1 MKDGFVKTAAI
12 TPSVRVADVK
22 FNVREMARL
31 VKEYAA
37 KGCKLI
43 VFPELAVTGYT
54 AADLFTQDTLI
65 CAAEEGLLS
74 LAEATAN
81 CDCATVVGVPLVI
94 SGKLYNCA
102 AVLKSGGILGVVP
115 KTEIPNYG
123 EFYEARHFV
132 SARDL
137 DTDETELGGVGVPVG
152 TDLVF
157 VCEKMPQFAF
167 GVEICEDMWVPGSP
181 AESLCAAGAT
191 IVCNPSA
198 SNELIGKAEYRRLLV
213 RAASGKN
220 LCGYIYADAG
230 MGESTTDVV
239 FAGHDMI
246 AEDSTVLAESEPF
259 GNGAA
264 IAEID
269 VFMLDR
275 ERRRQ
280 STFHACD
287 SARKIYFDCKTED
300 AQLTRN
306 VSPTPFVP
314 ADKDGRDKRCKL
326 IFDIQAGGLAK
337 RIIHTGTKKAVV
349 GLSGGLD
356 SALALAVT
364 VKAARMAGL
373 SPSDVL
379 AVTMPCF
386 GTTSRTRNNAELL
399 AKGLGTDFREVPIGE
414 AVKVHLRDIG
424 HPIDVTDVAYENAQA
439 RERTQVLMDIAN
451 MCGGLVVGTGDLSE
465 AALGWS
471 TYNGDHMSMYCV
483 NTSVPKTLVRY
494 LVAYYA
500 DTCGSE
506 DAAKALRDILDTPIS
521 PELIPAENGR
531 IVQKTEEI
539 VGSYDLNDFFLYYT
553 VRRGF
558 RPRKVLR
565 LAKIAFGGVYGD
577 KELRSGL
584 EKFYRRFFA
593 QQFKRSC
600 TPDGPKV
607 GSVALSPRGDWR
619 MPSDACPDA
628 WLDDLK

>member
-102 AVLKSGGILGVVP
+102 AVLKSGGILGVAP

-167 GVEICEDMWVPGSP
+167 GVEICEDMRVPGSP
-181 AESLCAAGAT
+181 AESLRRRRDDRMQSFRQQRADRKGGIPQAARQGGERQKSVR
-191 IVCNPSA
+191 IYIC
-198 SNELIGKAEYRRLLV
+198 GRGDGREYHGR
-213 RAASGKN
+213 GI
-220 LCGYIYADAG
+220 C
-230 MGESTTDVV
+230 
-239 FAGHDMI
+239 GHDMI

-287 SARKIYFDCKTED
+287 NARKIYFDCKTEET
-300 AQLTRN
+300 QLTRN

-314 ADKDGRDKRCKL
+314 ADKEGRDKRCKL

-364 VKAARMAGL
+364 VKAVRMAGL

>member
-1 MKDGFVKTAAI
+1 M
-12 TPSVRVADVK
+12 
-22 FNVREMARL
+22 
-31 VKEYAA
+31 
-37 KGCKLI
+37 
-43 VFPELAVTGYT
+43 
-54 AADLFTQDTLI
+54 QDTLLDG
-65 CAAEEGLLS
+65 CLAALMTVAAATKGKKMLVFVGLPVRC
-74 LAEATAN
+74 E
-81 CDCATVVGVPLVI
+81 
-94 SGKLYNCA
+94 GKLYNCA
-102 AVLKSGGILGVVP
+102 AGISDGKVLGVVP
-115 KTEIPNYG
+115 KTNLPNYN
-123 EFYEARHFV
+123 EFYEARHFARGFEGEAYV
-132 SARDL
+132 WLPGGGFAPMSANFL
-137 DTDETELGGVGVPVG
+137 FAAEGVP
-152 TDLVF
+152 DLTVA
-157 VCEKMPQFAF
+157 C
-167 GVEICEDMWVPGSP
+167 EICEDVWVADPPSTRHVR
-181 AESLCAAGAT
+181 AGAVV
-191 IVCNPSA
+191 IVNLSA
-198 SNELIGKAEYRRLLV
+198 SNETIGKREYRKTLL
-213 RAASGKN
+213 AAQSGRN
-220 LCGYIYADAG
+220 VCAYVYADAG

-287 SARKIYFDCKTED
+287 SARKIYFDCKTEET
-300 AQLTRN
+300 QLTRN

-314 ADKDGRDKRCKL
+314 ADKEGRDKRCKL